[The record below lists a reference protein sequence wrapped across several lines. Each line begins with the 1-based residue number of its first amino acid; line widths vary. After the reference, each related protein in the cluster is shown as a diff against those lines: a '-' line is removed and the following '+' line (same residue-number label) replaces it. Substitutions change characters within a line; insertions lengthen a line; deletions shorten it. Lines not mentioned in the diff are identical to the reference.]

1 MPIHFAALYGACLGL
16 LAGAA
21 ITLLFNLDMSD
32 SIYRTG
38 ILSISGA
45 WMGMLLAWLNTLLPD
60 HNVQSPQRADK
71 RLS

>member
-1 MPIHFAALYGACLGL
+1 MPIHFATLYGACLGL

-32 SIYRTG
+32 SVYRTG
-38 ILSISGA
+38 ILTISGA
-45 WMGMLLAWLNTLLPD
+45 WMGMLLAWLNTLLPE
-60 HNVQSPQRADK
+60 HNEPSPQRADK